1 MNLPQACLT
10 SAGGHLL
17 KKAVVVVFCVL
28 GPMTTAAP
36 SAIPVECGPKLD
48 STNAGAPLVTS
59 RSAGAG
65 SAISE
70 LRRIS
75 GLTWEQLAGMLQVS
89 RRSLHFWATDKQ
101 MHPANEQR
109 LQRVL
114 AVLRRIDRGF
124 PAQNRTLL
132 LSPLEDGVMPYD
144 LLRDARYEEV
154 AERLGEGQSSP
165 RLRVPPMSDDEW
177 ARRRPPA
184 PADLLGARQ
193 ESIHVE
199 SGRVIRTKPIRRSR
213 RD

>member
-1 MNLPQACLT
+1 MNFPQASQT
-10 SAGGHLL
+10 SAGGQLL
-17 KKAVVVVFCVL
+17 KKAAVVVFCVL
-28 GPMTTAAP
+28 GPVTTATPCATPTERAP
-36 SAIPVECGPKLD
+36 NLD
-48 STNAGAPLVTS
+48 STNAGAPLVAS
-59 RSAGAG
+59 RSARTG
-65 SAISE
+65 SAIAE

-89 RRSLHFWATDKQ
+89 RRALHFWATDKQ

-132 LSPLEDGVMPYD
+132 LAPLEGGVIPYD

-154 AERLGEGQSSP
+154 AERVGEGRSSP
-165 RLRVPPMSDDEW
+165 RPHVPQMSAAEQ

-193 ESIHVE
+193 ESLPTE
-199 SGRVIRTKPIRRSR
+199 PGRVVRTKPIRRPR